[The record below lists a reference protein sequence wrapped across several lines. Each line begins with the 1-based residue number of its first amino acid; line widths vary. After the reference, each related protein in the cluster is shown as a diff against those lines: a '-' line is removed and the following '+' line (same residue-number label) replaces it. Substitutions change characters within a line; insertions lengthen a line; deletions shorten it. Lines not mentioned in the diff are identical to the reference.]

1 MIKTKSK
8 GIDEINKMYFMLS
21 IPSRNMITPGWITKI
36 PAKINLKTFD
46 GCMLLLFVAMDA
58 NT

>member
-1 MIKTKSK
+1 
-8 GIDEINKMYFMLS
+8 MLS
-21 IPSRNMITPGWITKI
+21 IPSRNMITPGWTTKI

-46 GCMLLLFVAMDA
+46 GCLLLLFVAIDA